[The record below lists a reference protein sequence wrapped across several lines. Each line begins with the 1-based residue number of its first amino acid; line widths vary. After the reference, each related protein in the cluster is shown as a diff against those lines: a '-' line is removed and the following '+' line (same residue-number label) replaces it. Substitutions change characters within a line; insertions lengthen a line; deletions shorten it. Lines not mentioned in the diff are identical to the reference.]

1 MVVRVEKSSRVVSR
15 RREREAVSARS
26 SASRC
31 QWKKTPEAKIAA
43 TESEAP
49 ERFKNP
55 FGRSTRPIGAPP
67 ERETVA
73 GVRRDTG
80 AGVWRFRGGVVV
92 DARSAVESR
101 AGSSAVA
108 PRTVLE
114 HLQQREGRD
123 LDVLRG
129 VHLRGIP
136 GGRLGSAPHHTPA
149 THHAGDVHRTLF
161 TCTWPCTA
169 KWSCARK
176 TRSVTSVARSIGT
189 RFVGDRFRPFAARL
203 QNFSKSAVSCA
214 RKVNASAPVV
224 LPRGPVR
231 AVLRERVWQSSRCRD
246 ALASARSSRTWVPQ
260 RVRCGRNTPVSA
272 DRNFAAPFRDSRNV
286 DSTDRFPRPTPCPRE
301 RRMSAASASFAST
314 ARRCGTP
321 RRTANPRA
329 GSAGP
334 LWSQARMRK
343 PDACSALPTS
353 LPTPRRTSKRR
364 GAKCARPP
372 SRRASTPARKAPP
385 C

>member
-1 MVVRVEKSSRVVSR
+1 MEKNTRSENR
-15 RREREAVSARS
+15 RDRKR
-26 SASRC
+26 
-31 QWKKTPEAKIAA
+31 
-43 TESEAP
+43 EAP

-55 FGRSTRPIGAPP
+55 FWRSTRPIGAPP

-136 GGRLGSAPHHTPA
+136 GGRLGSAPHHTHA
-149 THHAGDVHRTLF
+149 THHAGDVHRALF

-176 TRSVTSVARSIGT
+176 TRSVTSVARS
-189 RFVGDRFRPFAARL
+189 DRNRVNTGFDRL
-203 QNFSKSAVSCA
+203 QLVYKTSPNQLSL
-214 RKVNASAPVV
+214 APEKFTRRHRWSF
-224 LPRGPVR
+224 P
-231 AVLRERVWQSSRCRD
+231 A
-246 ALASARSSRTWVPQ
+246 AL
-260 RVRCGRNTPVSA
+260 
-272 DRNFAAPFRDSRNV
+272 FAQ
-286 DSTDRFPRPTPCPRE
+286 
-301 RRMSAASASFAST
+301 SFASGSGT
-314 ARRCGTP
+314 AHDVATRWP
-321 RRTANPRA
+321 RRARA
-329 GSAGP
+329 GHG
-334 LWSQARMRK
+334 
-343 PDACSALPTS
+343 C
-353 LPTPRRTSKRR
+353 
-364 GAKCARPP
+364 
-372 SRRASTPARKAPP
+372 RRA
-385 C
+385 

>member
-1 MVVRVEKSSRVVSR
+1 MEKKRGCVTVAPKAANR
-15 RREREAVSARS
+15 RKAL
-26 SASRC
+26 
-31 QWKKTPEAKIAA
+31 
-43 TESEAP
+43 AP

-55 FGRSTRPIGAPP
+55 FRRDATDRGLPSVP
-67 ERETVA
+67 TVA

-80 AGVWRFRGGVVV
+80 AGGWRLWTGVRRRRAIR
-92 DARSAVESR
+92 ARLPSR
-101 AGSSAVA
+101 AGCRAVA

-136 GGRLGSAPHHTPA
+136 RGRLGSAPHHTPA
-149 THHAGDVHRTLF
+149 THHAGDVHRALF

-189 RFVGDRFRPFAARL
+189 RFGDRFRPFAAPL

-231 AVLRERVWQSSRCRD
+231 AVLRERVWHRSRCRD
-246 ALASARSSRTWVPQ
+246 ALASARSSRTWVPP

-272 DRNFAAPFRDSRNV
+272 DRNFAAPFRDSRH
-286 DSTDRFPRPTPCPRE
+286 R
-301 RRMSAASASFAST
+301 
-314 ARRCGTP
+314 
-321 RRTANPRA
+321 
-329 GSAGP
+329 
-334 LWSQARMRK
+334 
-343 PDACSALPTS
+343 
-353 LPTPRRTSKRR
+353 
-364 GAKCARPP
+364 
-372 SRRASTPARKAPP
+372 
-385 C
+385 